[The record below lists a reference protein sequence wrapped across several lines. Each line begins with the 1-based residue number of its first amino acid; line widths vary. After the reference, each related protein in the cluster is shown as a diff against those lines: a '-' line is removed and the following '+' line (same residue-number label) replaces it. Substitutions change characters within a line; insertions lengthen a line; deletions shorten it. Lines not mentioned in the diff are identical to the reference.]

1 MGSSHQPRQRPP
13 PHRVQEDYLVERLD
27 LGYREVAL
35 QEKATIKFTNRSCS
49 NSETASPLEGWV
61 VEVQGPE
68 SGVRTVAV
76 PG

>member
-1 MGSSHQPRQRPP
+1 M
-13 PHRVQEDYLVERLD
+13 ERLD
-27 LGYREVAL
+27 LVYREVAL
-35 QEKATIKFTNRSCS
+35 QEKATIKFTNRSFS
-49 NSETASPLEGWV
+49 NSETASPFEGWV